1 MVLFNLYKDNKLSQI
16 DEVSFNLEKDIQKIV
31 ENNIQ
36 SLFSLEFVVSEFF
49 LDGLRIDT
57 LGFDNES
64 RSFVIIEYKKD
75 RNFTVIDQGY
85 AYLALLL
92 SNKADFVLLY
102 NENRNKLI
110 RKNDIDWSQ
119 LRIIFISPNFTNY
132 QRKAIEFKELPIE
145 LWEIKRYTTNIVS
158 LNQIQTPKKGG
169 SIMDLNQ
176 KTEAMKRVSKEV
188 KVYDEEAI
196 LLQTTEK
203 LQTVYKELKESIFSI
218 GTDIEVKPKAKYVAF
233 VRKSNFLEVTFFKS
247 SLKLYL
253 NIKGDQLNDPKKIS
267 RDVSN
272 IGHWGSGNYEVIL
285 KESKDIGYLLSL
297 IRQAYDQN

>member
-1 MVLFNLYKDNKLSQI
+1 MLLEIN
-16 DEVSFNLEKDIQKIV
+16 EVYFDLEKEIQKII

-36 SLFSLEFVVSEFF
+36 SVFSLELVASEFS
-49 LDGLRIDT
+49 LDGLRVDT

-64 RSFVIIEYKKD
+64 KSFVIIEYKKD
-75 RNFTVIDQGY
+75 RNFSVVDQGY

-102 NENRNKLI
+102 NENMNKSI

-119 LRIIFISPNFTNY
+119 SRIIFVSPDFTNY
-132 QRKAIEFKELPIE
+132 QRKAIEFKDIPIE
-145 LWEIKRYTTNIVS
+145 LWEIKRYSNDIVS
-158 LNQIQTPKKGG
+158 LNQIQTLKKGG

-176 KTEAMKRVSKEV
+176 KTEAMRKVSKEV
-188 KVYDEEAI
+188 KVYNEEDI

-203 LQTVYKELKESIFSI
+203 LQSVYKELKESILSI
-218 GTDIEVKPKAKYVAF
+218 GTDIQVKPKAKYIAF
-233 VRKSNFLEVTFFKS
+233 VRKNNFLEVTFFKS

-253 NIKGDQLNDPKKIS
+253 NIKGDQLNDPKKSS
-267 RDVSN
+267 RDVSK

-285 KESKDIGYLLSL
+285 KESKDIGYVLSL

>member
-36 SLFSLEFVVSEFF
+36 SLFSLEFVASEFF

-102 NENRNKLI
+102 NENRN
-110 RKNDIDWSQ
+110 
-119 LRIIFISPNFTNY
+119 
-132 QRKAIEFKELPIE
+132 
-145 LWEIKRYTTNIVS
+145 
-158 LNQIQTPKKGG
+158 
-169 SIMDLNQ
+169 
-176 KTEAMKRVSKEV
+176 
-188 KVYDEEAI
+188 
-196 LLQTTEK
+196 
-203 LQTVYKELKESIFSI
+203 
-218 GTDIEVKPKAKYVAF
+218 
-233 VRKSNFLEVTFFKS
+233 
-247 SLKLYL
+247 
-253 NIKGDQLNDPKKIS
+253 
-267 RDVSN
+267 
-272 IGHWGSGNYEVIL
+272 
-285 KESKDIGYLLSL
+285 
-297 IRQAYDQN
+297 